1 MPAETQSW
9 PKIGNEKAVEF
20 LSRVVSGGQVAQTYI
35 FIGPDD
41 LGKSTIALAF
51 AKNLMA
57 SALAGREGTNSDL
70 HILKRED
77 GKKSISI
84 DQVRELIKDLSLG
97 SFLDSYKI
105 GLIKEADA
113 LTPEAQNALLK
124 TLEEPRDKVV
134 IILLAES
141 EESLLPTIISRAQK
155 LYFQAVPAET
165 IYDYLITE
173 YGAQRSLAKDLANIS
188 LGRPLK
194 AVRFFENEDLYA
206 AYLEKARI
214 CLPFLNSTVNARLK
228 ALDKL
233 FNDRTYSAAAV
244 AGADEIIGILES
256 LWRDLLLLNL
266 NQPEK
271 IQHSALRPELDKT
284 LAELNNF
291 SPTYLLERF
300 KLTAQA
306 REYLAASVNP
316 RVVLEQLA
324 INLWLNIWPL
334 SQI

>member
-1 MPAETQSW
+1 MSENVLSW

-20 LSRVVSGGQVAQTYI
+20 LSRVVSGGQVAQAYI

-57 SALAGREGTNSDL
+57 EALGDQGGINTDL
-70 HILKRED
+70 HILKREE

-84 DQVRELIKDLSLG
+84 DQVRELIKELSLG

-105 GLIKEADA
+105 GIIKEADA
-113 LTPEAQNALLK
+113 LTPDAQHALLK

-134 IILLAES
+134 VILLAES
-141 EESLLPTIISRAQK
+141 EDSLLPTILSRAQK
-155 LYFQAVPAET
+155 LYFQSVPSEV
-165 IYDYLITE
+165 IYNYLIEE

-194 AVRFFENEDLYA
+194 AVRFLESNDAYE

-214 CLPFLNSTVNARLK
+214 CLPFLSLTVNARLK
-228 ALDKL
+228 ALDKM
-233 FNDRTYSAAAV
+233 FNDRSYSAAAV
-244 AGADEIIGILES
+244 AGAEEIIDLLES
-256 LWRDLLLLNL
+256 LWRDLLLLSL

-271 IQHSALRPELDKT
+271 IQHSALKPELE
-284 LAELNNF
+284 LALKSIEHLNHL
-291 SPTYLLERF
+291 YLLERF
-300 KLTAQA
+300 KMTAQA

-316 RVVLEQLA
+316 RIVLEQLA
-324 INLWLNIWPL
+324 INL
-334 SQI
+334 

>member
-41 LGKSTIALAF
+41 LGKSTIALSF

-84 DQVRELIKDLSLG
+84 DQVREFIKELSLG

-105 GLIKEADA
+105 GIIKEAEI

-155 LYFQAVPAET
+155 LYFQSVPAEI

-194 AVRFFENEDLYA
+194 AVRFFENEELYA
-206 AYLEKARI
+206 TYLEKAKI
-214 CLPFLNSTVNARLK
+214 CLSFLSLSVNGRLK
-228 ALDKL
+228 ALDQL

-244 AGADEIIGILES
+244 AGAEEIISILES

-271 IQHSALRPELDKT
+271 IQHSSLRPELDSAYQKIEQ
-284 LAELNNF
+284 LGNL
-291 SPTYLLERF
+291 YLLERF
-300 KLTAQA
+300 KMTAQA

-324 INLWLNIWPL
+324 INL
-334 SQI
+334 

>member
-1 MPAETQSW
+1 MPLETQSW

-20 LSRVVSGGQVAQTYI
+20 LSRVVSGGQTAQTYI

-57 SALAGREGTNSDL
+57 DALEGREGTNSDL
-70 HILKRED
+70 HILKREE

-84 DQVRELIKDLSLG
+84 DQVREFIKELSLG

-105 GLIKEADA
+105 GIIKEADA
-113 LTPEAQNALLK
+113 LTPDAQNALLK

-134 IILLAES
+134 VMLLVES
-141 EESLLPTIISRAQK
+141 EENLLPTILSRAQK

-165 IYDYLITE
+165 IYDYLISE

-194 AVRFFENEDLYA
+194 AVRFLENPEMYT
-206 AYLEKARI
+206 AYLEKAKI
-214 CLPFLNSTVNARLK
+214 CLPFLRLNINARLR
-228 ALDKL
+228 ALDQM
-233 FNDRTYSAAAV
+233 FNDRTYSAAAM
-244 AGADEIIGILES
+244 AGAEEIIGLLES
-256 LWRDLLLLNL
+256 LWRDLLLLYL

-271 IQHSALRPELDKT
+271 IQHSALKPELEAVLKDIE
-284 LAELNNF
+284 AAG
-291 SPTYLLERF
+291 PTYLLERF
-300 KLTAQA
+300 KMTAQA
-306 REYLAASVNP
+306 REYLASSVNP
-316 RVVLEQLA
+316 RLVLEQLA
-324 INLWLNIWPL
+324 INL
-334 SQI
+334 